1 MTATLTTVKIEI
13 PDDVGLAIIQSETP
27 LEDYRKCLAQAHKIN
42 PASITGYDVD
52 NLRRACV
59 VALGE
64 KELAKLGVSV
74 PAAKED

>member
-13 PDDVGLAIIQSETP
+13 ADETGLKIIQSKDPLAEYRLYVEET
-27 LEDYRKCLAQAHKIN
+27 HGIT
-42 PASITGYDVD
+42 PASITNYDVD

-64 KELAKLGVSV
+64 KELAKLGVPV